1 MKRWKKLLLVLL
13 LAVLLSQIPF
23 AYRRYKLGRLHS
35 AIQLLNSQHAPET
48 YDSSF
53 AEYKG
58 VVHVHSFLGGHS
70 NGNFEDIIAA
80 AKSNQLNF
88 VVLTEHTSEDFNT
101 AAMTL
106 KGSHAGIFFINGNE
120 AGATNSDRLL
130 LLPGDESADHPSA
143 YGTPAEMGPRSAAP
157 GTPADARTK
166 LTTQDIISNAKSKGS
181 LALVAYPQDFKSWDA
196 NGYDGVEVYNVYT
209 NARQIKPFIMFFD
222 GLWSFR
228 SYPDLLFANFYRRP
242 TENLKKWDEAMAA
255 TGRRLVAIAGND
267 THANVGLSLNDSSG
281 KTLLGLQLDP
291 YERSFH
297 LVRVHVLIP
306 KDKSLSAE
314 TLLEA
319 LANGHCFIGFDLF
332 GDTTGFSFSGAN
344 GIENRIQGDEI
355 RLQMEVRLTANT
367 PVRSRIVLLKDGKPV
382 QDESGIKQKDFI
394 VNEKGSYRVEVY
406 LPQLPKPVS
415 DQPWIISNPIY
426 VR

>member
-23 AYRRYKLGRLHS
+23 AYRRYRLGRLHS
-35 AIQLLNSQHAPET
+35 AIQLLNSQRSPAT
-48 YDSSF
+48 YDSTF

-58 VVHVHSFLGGHS
+58 VIHVHSFLGGHS
-70 NGNFEDIIAA
+70 TGNFGDIIAA

-106 KGSHAGIFFINGNE
+106 KGLHGGILFINGNE
-120 AGATNSDRLL
+120 AGATTADRLL
-130 LLPGDESADHPSA
+130 LVPGDESSS
-143 YGTPAEMGPRSAAP
+143 G
-157 GTPADARTK
+157 TK
-166 LTTQDIISNAKSKGS
+166 LTTREIIANAKSRGS
-181 LALVAYPQDFKSWDA
+181 LALVAYPQEFKSWDA
-196 NGYDGVEVYNVYT
+196 GGYDGVEVYNVYT
-209 NARQIKPFIMFFD
+209 NAREIKPLVMFFD

-228 SYPDLLFANFYRRP
+228 SFPDLLFANFYRRP
-242 TENLKKWDEAMAA
+242 TESLKKWDEAILA
-255 TGRRLVAIAGND
+255 TGGKLVAVAGND
-267 THANVGLSLNDSSG
+267 AHANVGISLNDSSG

-297 LVRVHVLIP
+297 LVRVHILIP
-306 KDKSLSAE
+306 KDKPLSSE

-332 GDTTGFSFSGAN
+332 GDTTGFDFSGSN
-344 GIENRIQGDEI
+344 GIDNRIQGDEI
-355 RLQMEVRLTANT
+355 ELKDEVRLTASV
-367 PVRSRIVLLKDGKPV
+367 PVPGRIVLLKDGQPI
-382 QDESGIKQKDFI
+382 QDESGIMRKDFM
-394 VNEKGSYRVEVY
+394 VKEKGSYRLEVY
-406 LPQLPKPVS
+406 LTQLPKPVG